1 LSSLIATCA
10 YESARPFVP
19 AWIEGAITAA
29 RGRDSI
35 EALIVIDGLESPAT
49 AFSQLSAEMT
59 VHFVYAP
66 IKVSIPAS
74 RYLMLKTAH
83 ASRADNIIFCD
94 TDDVL
99 TSSAIEQHENMLKSY
114 DISVGDLMPI
124 SDRGDPLEPIFFG
137 KELPDIITVSMLS
150 ESNVFGFSN
159 TAVRRSVLAPLVG
172 TAIPDVTAVDW
183 WVFTTLI
190 DGGARAG
197 GDRGVVA
204 KYRQHKENTLGALA
218 PSSLEVA
225 QRRLR
230 IAAEHYRALGTTSSL
245 LRAQAAQE
253 LAVDARLVRIL
264 DNDSRITRAWFSD
277 VARWL
282 DMRRHIS
289 TGPTERSST

>member
-1 LSSLIATCA
+1 
-10 YESARPFVP
+10 
-19 AWIEGAITAA
+19 
-29 RGRDSI
+29 
-35 EALIVIDGLESPAT
+35 
-49 AFSQLSAEMT
+49 
-59 VHFVYAP
+59 
-66 IKVSIPAS
+66 
-74 RYLMLKTAH
+74 MLKAAY
-83 ASRADNIIFCD
+83 ASCADYIIFCD
-94 TDDVL
+94 ADDAL
-99 TSSAIEQHENMLKSY
+99 TASAIEQHENILSRF
-114 DISVGDLMPI
+114 DISVGDVMPI
-124 SDRGDPLEPIFFG
+124 TDKGHPLEPFFFG
-137 KELPDIITVSMLS
+137 TEVPDIISMSMLS

-159 TAVRRSVLAPLVG
+159 TAVRRSVLAPLVD

-183 WVFTTLI
+183 WVFTTLLN
-190 DGGARAG
+190 GGARAG

-204 KYRQHKENTLGALA
+204 KYRQHNENTLGALA

-245 LRAQAAQE
+245 LRAQAVQE

-289 TGPTERSST
+289 TGLTERSST